1 MKASTIRR
9 CSLAGAGAVV
19 GLLMAAS
26 APPALAT
33 PATSATPVTSATPAG
48 PAMPAVAEPSAGDA
62 SYASIVGGSFQSIL
76 PSGGKERVGV
86 RVGPF
91 SLQRTP
97 VTNREFLAFVR
108 EHPEWQKG
116 KVPGTLADGR
126 YLQHWQGPLEL
137 GAQALPPQPVTNVS
151 WFAARAFCEVRH
163 ARLPDWYEWEY
174 AAAADAHVPDARRD
188 PQWQQRVLAWYG
200 KPSNRPLTEVG
211 RSEANLYG
219 VYDLHGLVWE
229 WVEDFNALFI
239 GADNRNQGDPDALKY
254 CGSGALSVEDRE
266 NYPVMMRLAMLSS
279 LRGNSTT
286 ANVGFRCAQP
296 QAESYHVGI
305 PLETQDGK
313 RIAFE
318 AGSAHLRIVTM
329 FYTSCPMACPLTI
342 DTLRSIERGLT
353 PAERARLEV
362 LMVTFDPAHDSPAVL
377 KRVTVERHLDTSRW
391 TLARTTAG
399 DVRRLSARLD
409 IPYRALPDGRFNHAS
424 VLILMD
430 GAGHELARTNKT
442 GLPDPQFIAAVR
454 RSLEAPAPAVAR
466 RAEISM
472 HHQDR

>member
-1 MKASTIRR
+1 
-9 CSLAGAGAVV
+9 V

-26 APPALAT
+26 VPAT
-33 PATSATPVTSATPAG
+33 PAAT
-48 PAMPAVAEPSAGDA
+48 EPSAGDA
-62 SYASIVGGSFQSIL
+62 SYAPIGGGSFRSIL
-76 PSGGKERVGV
+76 PTGGKERVDV
-86 RVGPF
+86 QVHPF

-97 VTNREFLAFVR
+97 VTNGEFLAFVR
-108 EHPEWQKG
+108 AHPEWQKG
-116 KVPGTLADGR
+116 RVADTLADGR

-137 GAQALPPQPVTNVS
+137 GAQALPDQPVTNVS

-163 ARLPDWYEWEY
+163 ARLPGWYEWEY
-174 AAAADAHVPDARRD
+174 AAAADAHVPDARHD
-188 PQWQQRVLAWYG
+188 PQWQQRILAWYG
-200 KPSNRPLTEVG
+200 KPSNRPLTQVG
-211 RSEANLYG
+211 RGEANLYG

-239 GADNRNQGDPDALKY
+239 GADNRNQGDPDLLKY

-266 NYPVMMRLAMLSS
+266 NYPVMMRLAMLSA

-296 QAESYHVGI
+296 QAEPYHPDI
-305 PLETQDGK
+305 PLQTQDGN
-313 RIAFE
+313 RIAFD
-318 AGSAHLRIVTM
+318 APTAHLRIVTM
-329 FYTSCPMACPLTI
+329 FYASCPMACPLTI
-342 DTLRSIERGLT
+342 DTLRSIDEHLT
-353 PAERARLEV
+353 PAERARLDV
-362 LMVTFDPAHDSPAVL
+362 LMITFDPSHDSVSVL

-409 IPYRALPDGRFNHAS
+409 IPYRALADGSFNHAS
-424 VLILMD
+424 ALILVD
-430 GAGHELARTNKT
+430 GAGRELARTSKT
-442 GLPDPQFIAAVR
+442 GLPDPKFIAAVR
-454 RSLEAPAPAVAR
+454 ESLTTPALAR